1 MALDPYA
8 SCPCGSGKKFKWCCQ
23 PIHVQI
29 DKAFQQ
35 DTEGQHEVAL
45 RLMDEVIAEHLTN
58 PEAWGRKA
66 QLLYQNGRVEDAE
79 EAVQKAFEISPQY
92 PFGHLLRGMFRYHE
106 GEIPGALLLFR
117 KAAEYY
123 DPLARDLVAQV
134 YGMIADCEM
143 RLNRPVAARAALRV
157 VLSNQPSD
165 VETREQFEGV
175 FGDKGRLPAAARK
188 EYTFRSPAPSA
199 SGDRRAAWDRALA
212 GLENARLSDVA
223 RAFDELTKADPDDAA
238 AAYNLGL
245 ARAWLG
251 ENAGALE
258 SLERYVTLEADEA
271 KAAEAWALGEV
282 LRCGYGMAE
291 QSDYQEHSVLYQ
303 IREPRP
309 IEGLLRDWGGARRL
323 VPINTGKEEG
333 VIRAL
338 VLEPAPVLAAG
349 AGASEGGPLAAHL
362 LIAEG
367 VVRVWGSVRERFDRV
382 RAELQ
387 QKAGPG
393 LSEGH
398 AHVGP
403 PAWGDIVAEAL
414 VFPVGVKD
422 QAEAERRVET
432 YAQQFFEGPWLQ
444 RPLKSL
450 NGIAPIDAA
459 GHTVLRRKLRGVVQF
474 LADCAAGGVLH
485 GYDFDRVRRKLGLL
499 AGAAPAAAGA
509 APADVTALGAP
520 ELAALKVEELSD
532 EQLRQAFQTAQRL
545 DAHEIGT
552 HFARALVARPA
563 DGADA
568 DRYPYFSYLIER
580 ALAVGNTAEALDTIN
595 EGEKADCEQNEG
607 RRRNDY
613 ELRRGKVHARRG
625 EANEAHDVFERLI
638 QRDPTNMKTRS
649 AAAEAMLSLRQG
661 QRALRFAEEGL
672 AQARKQNDR
681 DSEGHLMELVAAAK
695 KQGG

>member
-35 DTEGQHEVAL
+35 DAEGQHEVAL
-45 RLMDEVIAEHLTN
+45 RLMDEVIKEHPAN

-66 QLLYQNGRVEDAE
+66 QLLYQNGKVEDAE
-79 EAVQKAFEISPQY
+79 EAIQKAFDIAPQY
-92 PFGHLLRGMFRYHE
+92 PFGYLLRGTFRYQE
-106 GEIPGALLLFR
+106 GEIPGALLLFH

-123 DPLARDLVAQV
+123 DPEAHDLIAQV

-143 RLNRPVAARAALRV
+143 RLNRPVAARAALRI
-157 VLSNQPSD
+157 VLKSQPSD
-165 VETREQFEGV
+165 AETREQFDAV
-175 FGDKGRLPAAARK
+175 FGDQGRLPAAARK
-188 EYTFRSPAPSA
+188 DYTFRSPAPSS
-199 SGDRRAAWDRALA
+199 SGERRAAWDRALA
-212 GLENARLSDVA
+212 GAQSVRLSDAA
-223 RAFDELTKADPDDAA
+223 RAFDELAKADPNDAA
-238 AAYNLGL
+238 AAYNLGV

-251 ENAGALE
+251 DNAAALE
-258 SLERYVTLEADEA
+258 ALDRYVTLEGDEA
-271 KAAEAWALGEV
+271 RAAEAWALGEV

-291 QSDYQEHSVLYQ
+291 QSDYQEHSVVYQ

-309 IEGLLRDWGGARRL
+309 IEGLLRDWAGAHRL

-333 VIRAL
+333 IIRAL
-338 VLEPAPVLAAG
+338 VIEPSPVLAA
-349 AGASEGGPLAAHL
+349 AGGTSEGGPLAAHL

-367 VVRVWGSVRERFDRV
+367 IVRLWGTVRDRFERTRT
-382 RAELQ
+382 ELE

-398 AHVGP
+398 SHVGP
-403 PAWGDIVAEAL
+403 PSWGDIVSEAL
-414 VFPVGVKD
+414 TFPIGVKD
-422 QAEAERRVET
+422 QAEAEQRVMA
-432 YAQQFFEGPWLQ
+432 YAQQFYEGPWLQ
-444 RPLKSL
+444 RPLKAL
-450 NGIAPIDAA
+450 GGIAPIDAA
-459 GHTVLRRKLRGVVQF
+459 GHALLRRKLRGVIQF

-485 GYDFDRVRRKLGLL
+485 EYDFDRVRRKLGLT
-499 AGAAPAAAGA
+499 GAAPVAAGA
-509 APADVTALGAP
+509 GPADITALGAP
-520 ELAALKVEELSD
+520 ELAALKVEALSD
-532 EQLRQAFQTAQRL
+532 EELRQAFQTAQRL
-545 DAHEIGT
+545 DAHEIGA

-563 DGADA
+563 DGGGA

-580 ALAVGNTAEALDTIN
+580 ALASGNTDEALDTIN

-607 RRRNDY
+607 RRRNDF
-613 ELRRGKVHARRG
+613 ELRRAKVHAKRG
-625 EANEAHDVFERLI
+625 EADQANDVFERLI
-638 QRDPTNMKTRS
+638 QREPTDLKARS

-661 QRALRFAEEGL
+661 KRALRFAEEGL

-681 DSEGHLMELVAAAK
+681 DSEGNLMELVTAAK